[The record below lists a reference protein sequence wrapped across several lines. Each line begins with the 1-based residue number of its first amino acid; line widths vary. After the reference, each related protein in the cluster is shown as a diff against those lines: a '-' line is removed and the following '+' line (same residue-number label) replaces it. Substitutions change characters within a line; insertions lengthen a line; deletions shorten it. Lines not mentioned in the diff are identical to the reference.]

1 MKAIVKRII
10 LSICVLACYCPAICM
25 EQPSDASQVIQL
37 FAAIED
43 KKSEECA
50 QIIAQFP
57 QTVRTYHKY
66 NNDSRILFGQ
76 VTPLHVAVYK
86 DDKPSVALLLA
97 AGADCNA
104 QTEGLSRKDAPLH
117 LAKSADVVQLLVQK
131 KASVHTK
138 NRFGWTPL
146 YAALFHPHCCHNLK
160 VAQSLVD
167 AGADVN
173 ERLKDNNDTLLHEAM
188 TVFRQGIV
196 LFLLVNGVDRTL
208 LNNKGETALQAIEKR
223 HTFSRGPI
231 DAIIEC
237 LDAIQE
243 RK

>member
-1 MKAIVKRII
+1 MKKITI
-10 LSICVLACYCPAICM
+10 LSFLFLCCANNVCM
-25 EQPSDASQVIQL
+25 EQPSDASHVIQL
-37 FAAIED
+37 FAAIEN
-43 KKSEECA
+43 KKNEDVK
-50 QIIAQFP
+50 QIITEFP
-57 QTVRTYHKY
+57 QTTTMYHKY
-66 NNDSRILFGQ
+66 NNDSRVLFGE
-76 VTPLHVAVYK
+76 VTPLHVAVYR

-104 QTEGLSRKDAPLH
+104 QTQGSSRKDAPLH
-117 LAKSADVVQLLVQK
+117 LAKSADIVQRLVQK

-146 YAALFHPHCCHNLK
+146 YAALFHPHCCHNLE
-160 VAQSLVD
+160 VAQSLVA

-196 LFLLVNGVDRTL
+196 LFLLVNGADRTL
-208 LNNKGETALQAIEKR
+208 LNDKGKTALQAIQAR
-223 HTFSRGPI
+223 HTFSRELI

-237 LDAIQE
+237 LDSIPE